1 MTVIIMYNKKKLTL
15 LLNVTMATVLS
26 TGSMTTRHL
35 GSVLQFNFRTHIDI
49 GITIPSLSWAST

>member
-1 MTVIIMYNKKKLTL
+1 MYNKKKLTL